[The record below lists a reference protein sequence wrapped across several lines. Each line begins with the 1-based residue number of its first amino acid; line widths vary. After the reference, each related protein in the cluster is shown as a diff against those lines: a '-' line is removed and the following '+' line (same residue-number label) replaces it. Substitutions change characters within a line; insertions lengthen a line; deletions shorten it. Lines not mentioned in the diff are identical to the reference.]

1 MEVTE
6 VKKILFTA
14 LCTAIICSNTAF
26 SNEYVYPQAKYYTQD
41 KDYITLHK
49 NDSFSQNEVIF
60 SNGASE
66 RVTNPPA
73 NMTTSGTTSVEKT
86 VLPQKIVTKEIK
98 QKYKQIT
105 KEQKLIEA
113 SELLKGTAGDFS
125 YKSIHGNNKTMSPIV
140 IKFVDFSKIEG
151 RKNSDAFGEFV
162 GKKYQIS
169 INSEFKE
176 APSAAIAPLLA
187 REALISK
194 DKTDS
199 DIDAAEQLQI
209 AVWSQMLEKNPTLQG
224 SKNKLV
230 ILQNKLKSSGN
241 IEEYGAFLKEAS
253 APQTKSFVPTK
264 EVTRAFGKMGAPMQK
279 DFDAKAKA
287 EGEKI
292 DKEILS
298 YDSKELQKKYKK
310 VTKEDRIIEALELLK
325 DTVGKFSHD
334 AILGKNLTHRAM
346 VIKFRNLSEINKNYE
361 SFDALGWRQ
370 AGKLNI
376 YINHK
381 HADAPAAALA
391 ALLAH
396 EALHQDEFDS
406 LNEETY
412 AWTMEASV
420 WTQLCDKNPSVSEVS
435 HPLVVRENLLKKLLE
450 KGDYTNKYIKK
461 SVFSNPSYSN
471 LPVRSPGFEDDI

>member
-14 LCTAIICSNTAF
+14 LCTAIICSNTALA
-26 SNEYVYPQAKYYTQD
+26 SEYTYPQAKYFTQD

-49 NDSFSQNEVIF
+49 NDNSNKVEVVF
-60 SNGASE
+60 NNNSSE
-66 RVTNPPA
+66 KVTKTPTNIS
-73 NMTTSGTTSVEKT
+73 SGTTSVEKT
-86 VLPQKIVTKEIK
+86 VIPQKIVTKEIK

-113 SELLKGTAGDFS
+113 SELLKGTAGSFS
-125 YKSIHGNNKTMSPIV
+125 YRSIHGNNKTLQPII
-140 IKFVDFSKIEG
+140 IKFTDFSKIEG
-151 RKNSDAFGEFV
+151 RSNTDAYGEFV
-162 GKKYQIS
+162 GKKYQIN
-169 INSEFKE
+169 INSEFKD
-176 APSAAIAPLLA
+176 APSAAITPLLA

-194 DKTDS
+194 DKSDS

-209 AVWSQMLEKNPTLQG
+209 AVWSQMLKKNPTLQN

-230 ILQNKLKSSGN
+230 ILQNKLKASGN
-241 IEEYGAFLKEAS
+241 LEEYGAFLKEAS
-253 APQTKSFVPTK
+253 APKTKNSVPTK
-264 EVTRAFGKMGAPMQK
+264 EITRTFGKIGSPMQK
-279 DFDAKAKA
+279 DFDEKLKS

-298 YDSKELQKKYKK
+298 YDTKELQKKYKK
-310 VTKEDRIIEALELLK
+310 VTKEERIIEAIELLK
-325 DTVGKFSHD
+325 DTIGKFSHD
-334 AILGKNLTHRAM
+334 AILGKNLTHKPM
-346 VIKFRNLSEINKNYE
+346 VIKFRNLGEINPNYE
-361 SFDALGWRQ
+361 TFDALGWRQ

-420 WTQLCDKNPSVSEVS
+420 WTQLCDKNPSASEIS

-461 SVFSNPSYSN
+461 SVFSNPSYAN

>member
-14 LCTAIICSNTAF
+14 FCTAIICSQTAF
-26 SNEYVYPQAKYYTQD
+26 SNEYVYPQMKYYTQD
-41 KDYITLHK
+41 KNYITLQK
-49 NDSFSQNEVIF
+49 NENFSQNEVIF
-60 SNGASE
+60 SNGAGE
-66 RVTNPPA
+66 RVINQPI
-73 NMTTSGTTSVEKT
+73 NMSSGTTSVEKT

-113 SELLKGTAGDFS
+113 VELLKRGAGNFS
-125 YKSIHGNNKTMSPIV
+125 YKSIHGNNKTLSPIV
-140 IKFVDFSKIEG
+140 IKFVDFSQNKQY
-151 RKNSDAFGEFV
+151 KNKDAYGEFV
-162 GKKYQIS
+162 GKKYQI
-169 INSEFKE
+169 NVNAEFKD

-199 DIDAAEQLQI
+199 DIDVAEQLQI
-209 AVWSQMLEKNPTLQG
+209 AVWTQMLEKNPTLQG

-230 ILQNKLKSSGN
+230 ILQNKLKASGN
-241 IEEYGAFLKEAS
+241 IEEYGAFLKEADS
-253 APQTKSFVPTK
+253 PKAKKFTPTK
-264 EVTRAFGKMGAPMQK
+264 EITRAFGKIGAPTQK

-292 DKEILS
+292 EKEILS
-298 YDSKELQKKYKK
+298 YNSDELQKKYKK

-325 DTVGKFSHD
+325 DTVGKFSHE
-334 AILGKNLTHRAM
+334 AVLGKNLTHKPM
-346 VIKFRNLSEINKNYE
+346 IIKFRNLSEIDAKYE
-361 SFDALGWRQ
+361 TFDALGWRQ

-420 WTQLCDKNPSVSEVS
+420 WTQLCDKNPAVSEVS
-435 HPLVVRENLLKKLLE
+435 HPLTVRENLLKKLLE

-461 SVFSNPSYSN
+461 SVFSNPSYAN

>member
-1 MEVTE
+1 M
-6 VKKILFTA
+6 KKILFTA
-14 LCTAIICSNTAF
+14 LCTAIICSNTALA
-26 SNEYVYPQAKYYTQD
+26 SEYTYPQAKYFTQD

-49 NDSFSQNEVIF
+49 NDNSNKVEVVF
-60 SNGASE
+60 NNNSSE
-66 RVTNPPA
+66 KVTKTPTNIS
-73 NMTTSGTTSVEKT
+73 SGTTSVEKT
-86 VLPQKIVTKEIK
+86 VIPQKIVTKEIK

-113 SELLKGTAGDFS
+113 SELLKGTAGSFS
-125 YKSIHGNNKTMSPIV
+125 YRSIHGNNKTLQPII
-140 IKFVDFSKIEG
+140 IKFTDFSKIEG
-151 RKNSDAFGEFV
+151 RSNTDAYGEFV
-162 GKKYQIS
+162 GKKYQIN
-169 INSEFKE
+169 INSEFKD
-176 APSAAIAPLLA
+176 APSAAITPLLA

-194 DKTDS
+194 DKSDS

-209 AVWSQMLEKNPTLQG
+209 AVWSQMLKKNPTLQN

-230 ILQNKLKSSGN
+230 ILQNKLKASGN
-241 IEEYGAFLKEAS
+241 LEEYGAFLKEAS
-253 APQTKSFVPTK
+253 APKTKNSVPTK
-264 EVTRAFGKMGAPMQK
+264 EITRTFGKIGSPMQK
-279 DFDAKAKA
+279 DFDEKLKS

-298 YDSKELQKKYKK
+298 YDTKELQKKYKK
-310 VTKEDRIIEALELLK
+310 VTKEERIIEAIELLK
-325 DTVGKFSHD
+325 DTIGKFSHD
-334 AILGKNLTHRAM
+334 AILGKNLTHKPM
-346 VIKFRNLSEINKNYE
+346 VIKFRNLGEINPNYE
-361 SFDALGWRQ
+361 TFDALGWRQ

-420 WTQLCDKNPSVSEVS
+420 WTQLCDKNPSASEIS

-461 SVFSNPSYSN
+461 SVFSNPSYAN